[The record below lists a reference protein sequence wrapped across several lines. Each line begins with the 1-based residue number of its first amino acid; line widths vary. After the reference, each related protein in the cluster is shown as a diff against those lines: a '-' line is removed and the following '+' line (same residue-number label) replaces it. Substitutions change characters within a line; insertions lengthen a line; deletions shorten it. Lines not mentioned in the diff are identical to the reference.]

1 MAPFHPARGSLLI
14 LGVTPLKFGQRQA
27 AFGRLNTHRSDD
39 STSVRPLE
47 LLFVEYRGIQYQI
60 VETANPTGWKWT
72 VQLDGGRTKTGL
84 SFSREYAIFDATNA
98 IEKALSATPKAD

>member
-1 MAPFHPARGSLLI
+1 LF
-14 LGVTPLKFGQRQA
+14 
-27 AFGRLNTHRSDD
+27 
-39 STSVRPLE
+39 
-47 LLFVEYRGIQYQI
+47 FVEYRGIQYQI

-72 VQLDGGRTKTGL
+72 VQLDEGRTKTGL